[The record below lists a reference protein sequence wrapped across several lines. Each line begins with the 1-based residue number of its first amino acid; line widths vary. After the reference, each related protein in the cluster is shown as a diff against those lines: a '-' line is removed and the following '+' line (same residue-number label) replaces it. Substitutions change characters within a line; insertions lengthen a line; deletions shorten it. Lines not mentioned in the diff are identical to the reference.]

1 MSPLKITTRDAETGP
16 VLEMFGQLDYANVTE
31 LHDVLR
37 GLTLRPGQCLVLDMS
52 GLEFCD
58 SSGITALIA
67 ARGNAQ
73 DVQADVALAAVPPNM
88 LRVLRIVGLD
98 QIFTIHPDTQTDTRS

>member
-1 MSPLKITTRDAETGP
+1 MSPLKITSRDAATGP
-16 VLEMFGQLDYANVTE
+16 VLKLFGELDYANVGE
-31 LHDVLR
+31 LRAVLD
-37 GLTLRPGQCLVLDMS
+37 GLSLRPGQCLVLDMS

-67 ARGNAQ
+67 ARSNAQ
-73 DVQADVALAAVPPNM
+73 AVQADVALAAVPPNT

-98 QIFTIHPDTQTDTRS
+98 QIFTIHPDGASDARP

>member
-1 MSPLKITTRDAETGP
+1 MSPLKITTRDAATGP
-16 VLEMFGQLDYANVTE
+16 VLEMCGELDYANVSE
-31 LHDVLR
+31 LRSVLG
-37 GLTLRPGQCLVLDMS
+37 GLSLSKGQRLVLDMS

-67 ARGNAQ
+67 ARGDAQ
-73 DVQADVALAAVPPNM
+73 AVEADVALAAVPPNT

-98 QIFTIHPDTQTDTRS
+98 QIFTIHPDTETATRP